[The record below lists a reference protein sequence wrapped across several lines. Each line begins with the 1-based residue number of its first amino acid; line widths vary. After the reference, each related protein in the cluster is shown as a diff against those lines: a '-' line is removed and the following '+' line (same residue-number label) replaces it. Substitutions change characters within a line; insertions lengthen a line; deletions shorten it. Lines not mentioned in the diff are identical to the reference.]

1 MLTLKDLHAEFQAH
15 ANTQKASSVAMFF
28 KTAPGQYGHGDK
40 FLRITVPTTRS
51 ILKKYSHFVLKEIEE
66 LLSSEWHEERL
77 GGAILL
83 ANLDKKAHTPS
94 ERKTIAEFYIKNSKK
109 INNWDLVDSSAE
121 YTLGAHLEDFSYK
134 DCQKK
139 LTPLITSE
147 NLWTRRIAIISTF
160 HFIKNKK
167 PELTIWVSEKLLTD
181 SHDLIHKAVG
191 WMLREVGKRCGE
203 KALTDFLD
211 KHKDKMPRTALRYST
226 ERLSVRQKEYYLR
239 KLPKNILR

>member
-40 FLRITVPTTRS
+40 FLGITVPTTRS

-83 ANLDKKAHTPS
+83 AN
-94 ERKTIAEFYIKNSKK
+94 
-109 INNWDLVDSSAE
+109 
-121 YTLGAHLEDFSYK
+121 LEDFSYK

-211 KHKDKMPRTALRYST
+211 KHKDKMPRTALRYSI